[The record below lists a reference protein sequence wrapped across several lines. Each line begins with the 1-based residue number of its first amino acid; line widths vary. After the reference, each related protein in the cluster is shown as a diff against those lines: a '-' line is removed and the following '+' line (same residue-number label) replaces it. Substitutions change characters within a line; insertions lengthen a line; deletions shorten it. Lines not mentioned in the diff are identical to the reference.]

1 MIKVYVTEKPKTSN
15 ECPFFVNKKCN
26 MTKDKCCLD
35 SKMECEHL
43 ITLEFGFEE
52 VTDGLND

>member
-1 MIKVYVTEKPKTSN
+1 MIKVYVTEKPKTSA
-15 ECPFFVNKKCN
+15 ECPFFMNKKCN

-43 ITLEFGFEE
+43 VALEFGFEE
-52 VTDGLND
+52 VEERWT